1 MFNQTS
7 EKTMHTV
14 RWLLTIGWFVLILS
28 LFYDPFTTSL
38 TEAGHPWSPWSIDPN
53 NCVKVQGQ
61 CLPNF
66 PQPMGSSLF
75 WGIIIPTSIIILLV
89 LGHETWRRICPLS
102 FLSQIP
108 RALGIQRKEKTVN
121 PRTGAISYQLAKVK
135 ENSWLQKNHLY
146 FQLALFYGGLCMRIL
161 FVDSDRIFLG
171 SFLLFTIVSA
181 ILVGYLYAGKTWCHY
196 FCPMAPVQ
204 MFYNGPRALVGSKA
218 HTDRK
223 QIVTQSMCRTVDK
236 DGKEKSA
243 CVSCNSPCLDIDI
256 EKTYW
261 EEIDRPGRKMIQ
273 YSYIGLMVGFFYYYL
288 LYSGTWDYYYSGA
301 STREP
306 NQLQK
311 IFDPGFYLFS
321 QTIPIPK
328 LIAVPLML
336 AIFGIAS
343 YVIIQQ
349 IEKAYKA
356 YRIRIKQPQSRQQV
370 LHVIFTL
377 ATFVGFNVFF
387 MFGGRPQLRLL
398 PESLQLIFNGI
409 VVFVSAL
416 WVYVTIQRTP
426 EEYSKESLASGLRRQ
441 LSKLTID
448 FSKFL
453 GDRSLEDL
461 NTDEVYVLAK
471 VLPNFSKDQGLQVYK
486 GLLKESL
493 EEGKVSSA
501 DSLEM
506 LRQVRLGLGIKD
518 EEHFNILTELGIE
531 NPQLLDPTVIRSRE
545 NLIRLES
552 YREALE
558 IQLLDCIE
566 KGLPLQEILNQK
578 NQQIQSLRLEYGI
591 TDQEENRIL
600 EQMFSGDSAILHTA
614 ENLLNQLSNL
624 IAQQQI
630 LDAYFNAT
638 HLKIIAFVRQV
649 AILSKQELIVK
660 KLLSIIEI
668 LGDNANGLKIAK
680 NTNSLASDT
689 VLKIFEDSSKE
700 IDWQSRYSASV
711 WASLSHNPADD
722 PSPISELP
730 TGLVLDTDDEDTQ
743 NALLNFLRDLMTDF
757 DPLIRSASLTAISHI
772 APKEAEAIAL
782 SLKDNLVTEDW
793 LLREVVTHILT
804 PDNSQI
810 QTDAIAT
817 QIKVKLHTG
826 GKVEEFTFIQP
837 LIRIGSSSIN
847 DLVINGMGISPQHA
861 LLYLGEDE
869 VNIIE
874 LGTAVGL
881 TINGKTVKDTRYPLN
896 QGEKI
901 FFGSFNDPFLQ
912 INWQNLTPTPQT
924 TEITTLDKLLL
935 LWDNSFFGAININ
948 NLVELAHSSNIRN
961 YPQGEIICQQDTVSD
976 AIFLLLEGLAD
987 VMITDTE
994 DTEKLIKVSEI
1005 KTGETIGEMGVI
1017 TKQKRSAWVISAS
1030 PDTKL
1035 LVIQAHDFENVLR
1048 DSQQLLRNLITIL
1061 SDRVRNLTSKV
1072 NE

>member
-28 LFYDPFTTSL
+28 FFWDPFSASL
-38 TEAGHPWSPWSIDPN
+38 TEPGHPWSPWSINPRD
-53 NCVKVQGQ
+53 CVEVQGE
-61 CLPNF
+61 CLPNL
-66 PQPMGSSLF
+66 PQPMGARLF
-75 WGIIIPTSIIILLV
+75 WATIVPVAIIVLLV
-89 LGHETWRRICPLS
+89 LGHETWRRVCPLS

-108 RALGIQRKEKTVN
+108 RALGIQRKQKTVN

-135 ENSWLQKNHLY
+135 ENSWLQKNSLY
-146 FQLALFYGGLCMRIL
+146 FQLALFYAGLCMRIL
-161 FVDSDRIFLG
+161 FVNSDRLFLG
-171 SFLLFTIVSA
+171 SFLLFTIASA
-181 ILVGYLYAGKTWCHY
+181 ILVGYLYSGKSWCHY

-218 HTDRK
+218 HIDRK
-223 QIVTQSMCRTVDK
+223 QTITQSMCRTVDK

-273 YSYIGLMVGFFYYYL
+273 YSYIGLMVGFYYYYL
-288 LYSGTWDYYYSGA
+288 LYAGNWKYYYSGA
-301 STREP
+301 WTREP
-306 NQLQK
+306 DQVQK
-311 IFDPGFYLFS
+311 IFDPGFYIFG
-321 QTIPIPK
+321 QVIPIPK
-328 LIAVPLML
+328 LIAVPLTL

-343 YVIIQQ
+343 YVIINQ
-349 IEKAYKA
+349 IEKVYKA

-398 PESLQLIFNGI
+398 PMSLQLIFNGI

-416 WVYVTIQRTP
+416 WVYVTIKRTP
-426 EEYSKESLASGLRRQ
+426 EEYSKESLATGLRRQ

-453 GDRSLEDL
+453 GDRTLEDL

-493 EEGKVSSA
+493 EEGKVSSS

-506 LRQVRLGLGIKD
+506 LRQVRFGLGIKD
-518 EEHFNILTELGIE
+518 EEHYNILTELGIE
-531 NPQLLDPTVIRSRE
+531 NPQLLDPTVLRSRE

-591 TDQEENRIL
+591 TDKEENQIL

-624 IAQQQI
+624 IAQQEI
-630 LDAYFNAT
+630 FDAYFNAT
-638 HLKIIAFVRQV
+638 QLKIIAFVRQV
-649 AILSKQELIVK
+649 TILNKQELIVK

-668 LGDNANGLKIAK
+668 LGDNPNALKIAK

-689 VLKIFEDSSKE
+689 ILKMFEDSSKE
-700 IDWQSRYSASV
+700 IDWQSRYSSSV

-722 PSPISELP
+722 PSPMSELP
-730 TGLVLDTDDEDTQ
+730 TGLFLDTNDEDTK
-743 NALLNFLRDLMTDF
+743 NFLLDSLRDLITDF
-757 DPLIRSASLTAISHI
+757 DPLIRAASLMAIKHI
-772 APKEAEAIAL
+772 VPKEAEAIAL

-793 LLREVVTHILT
+793 LLTEVVTQILT
-804 PDNSQI
+804 PANNQSNPEAIDNY
-810 QTDAIAT
+810 
-817 QIKVKLHTG
+817 IKVKLHSG
-826 GKVEEFTFIQP
+826 GKVEEFTFTQP

-847 DLVINGMGISPQHA
+847 DLVIDGMGISPQHA

-881 TINGKTVKDTRYPLN
+881 TINGKTIKDTRYPLN
-896 QGEKI
+896 QGEKV
-901 FFGSFNDPFLQ
+901 FFGLFNDLYLE
-912 INWQNLTPTPQT
+912 INWQNLSSVSQT
-924 TEITTLDKLLL
+924 TDVTTLDKLLL
-935 LWDNSFFGAININ
+935 LWDNSFFSSIEIN
-948 NLVELAHSSNIRN
+948 NLVELAHSSHIHN
-961 YPQGEIICQQDTVSD
+961 YPQGEIICQQDTLSD
-976 AIFLLLEGLAD
+976 AIFLLLEGSAD

-1005 KTGETIGEMGVI
+1005 KAGETIGEMGVI

-1030 PDTKL
+1030 PDAKL
-1035 LVIQAHDFENVLR
+1035 LVIQAQDFENVLR